1 MKIKE
6 YLNGKAEDF
15 SNFENFEN
23 FEDYCYTG
31 QGDDLVDFV
40 GYNTNFASMFD
51 PHNQDSRTFTI
62 SVSVG
67 TSFTGSGIQLFG
79 DLWSGAENSAY
90 SFLTGTGIMT
100 GITVNSSPKSV
111 AKLYSFLQN
120 NPTVLQG
127 IQIVSSNSAVLQ
139 GIITTYETSP
149 FRDLATDPINLSA
162 YTNPY
167 QFNSSMVLVPQI
179 NKVVSNQTYW
189 LIPCTALSAAYD
201 IVINL
206 YFGAAIN
213 LSNTLDKKIMKAKKG
228 IQQLGGS
235 AVVKALDNTNA
246 VISEAIKADINTVN
260 MSPAQL
266 KAAITARTAPTDI
279 AQRAALRLK

>member
-1 MKIKE
+1 MKD
-6 YLNGKAEDF
+6 YLNVKAEDF

-23 FEDYCYTG
+23 FCYTG
-31 QGDDLVDFV
+31 EGDDLVDYV
-40 GYNTNFASMFD
+40 GLNTNFASMFD

-62 SVSVG
+62 SVTVG
-67 TSFTGSGIQLFG
+67 TTFTGSGIQLFG
-79 DLWSGAENSAY
+79 DLWSGAEDSAY

-127 IQIVSSNSAVLQ
+127 IQIVSSNTAVLQ

-167 QFNSSMVLVPQI
+167 QFNSNMVLVPQI

-189 LIPCTALSAAYD
+189 KIPCTALAAAYN

-213 LSNTLDKKIMKAKKG
+213 LSSTLDKKIMKAKSG
-228 IQQLGGS
+228 IAQLGGS
-235 AVVKALDNTNA
+235 AVLKAMDNTNQ
-246 VISEAIKADINTVN
+246 VITEAIRGGV
-260 MSPAQL
+260 
-266 KAAITARTAPTDI
+266 ITADQVATPVTTAKVAGLPS
-279 AQRAALRLK
+279 AVRRALLQSGKQE